1 MSDASP
7 KQTDPD
13 RSPVVPDHVDE
24 VMAGTQVLGALIA
37 ESLAVVERQ
46 VSMPQLRVL
55 LLADAAANDPDVPN
69 LNLSAVARDL
79 GVHPSNATRTCDRLV
94 KQGLLHRRTSTVDRR
109 HLDLT
114 LTAAGRRLVGRVMA
128 HRRARIEQLLG
139 ALGTDDRADLAR
151 SLATLAEAARRSG
164 ESPLA

>member
-1 MSDASP
+1 VAP
-7 KQTDPD
+7 G
-13 RSPVVPDHVDE
+13 HVDE

-37 ESLAVVERQ
+37 ESLAEVERQ
-46 VSMPQLRVL
+46 VTRPQQREL
-55 LLADAAANDPDVPN
+55 LLADAAAQDPDVPN

-128 HRRARIEQLLG
+128 HRRARIEQLLVT
-139 ALGTDDRADLAR
+139 LEPDDRADLAR
-151 SLATLAEAARRSG
+151 CLATLAEAARRAG